1 MKGLL
6 KVGGLAA
13 AWIILF
19 AVFSFLLPK
28 SFPTANN
35 FELMLRQVVIVGL
48 VSVGMTYV
56 IASGGI
62 DLSVGSMVAL
72 VSVVTALAVKEGANP
87 FLAIIIGVAAGA
99 LCGLVNGL
107 LVAWLKVGSFIVTL
121 AGLLAFRGIAKGLGN
136 ERTVNPPDTW
146 VNGLMSAVPANQ
158 KWMIFP
164 PGVWILL
171 VTVAIGAY
179 IMNATVFGRNTV
191 AVGSNAETSRL
202 SGISPAKITILVFT
216 LCGALA
222 GLAGVMQFTRLT
234 IGDPTVAQG
243 LELSVVAAVV
253 IGGASLQGGEASCI
267 GSLLGALIMVTID
280 KGGAQLGWSNWVQE
294 IVTGG
299 IIVGAVALDRWRIA
313 RSQAKLTPAS

>member
-1 MKGLL
+1 MKGFL

-13 AWIILF
+13 ALIILF
-19 AVFSFLLPK
+19 AVFSFLLPN
-28 SFPTANN
+28 SFPTASNL
-35 FELMLRQVVIVGL
+35 EKMLRQVVIVGL

-72 VSVVTALAVKEGANP
+72 VSVATALAVKMGVP
-87 FLAIIIGVAAGA
+87 PLAAIFIGVLVGA
-99 LCGLVNGL
+99 ICGLINGL

-121 AGLLAFRGIAKGLGN
+121 AGLLAFRGAAKGLGN

-146 VNGLMSAVPANQ
+146 LSGLMSAVPANS
-158 KWMIFP
+158 KWMLFP

-171 VTVAIGAY
+171 AVVGIAAF

-222 GLAGVMQFTRLT
+222 GLAGVMLFSRLT

-253 IGGASLQGGEASCI
+253 IGGASLQGGEASCV

-280 KGGAQLGWSNWVQE
+280 SGSSQLGWSNWVQE

-299 IIVGAVALDRWRIA
+299 IIVGAVALDRWRIS
-313 RSQAKLTPAS
+313 RSESKLKPA